1 MMNGCF
7 LLRINVVPLNIS
19 HTKNI
24 FMDTFVNLEQ
34 KDSDLRIEK
43 INVHWNVGNA
53 IELLVI
59 LILF

>member
-1 MMNGCF
+1 
-7 LLRINVVPLNIS
+7 
-19 HTKNI
+19 
-24 FMDTFVNLEQ
+24 MDTFVNLEQ